1 MGSILVSVLFG
12 FVGLVLI
19 LILKDVHVSSDGII
33 GRLINWIVSLII
45 RILGTASFF
54 GLIIGVAI
62 GIFDVHGGY
71 TNPEIISTVELVSL
85 RDDVTSN
92 SNSGL
97 IYVTVSGT
105 NTYTYYV
112 EVDSEY
118 ASSDQKSYKSYTI
131 SSDNVTIVEDKKSNV
146 AKLVTYEKHGKSDFW
161 SFAVYSTVDEYV
173 FYVPEGT
180 IVQNISLAD
189 K

>member
-1 MGSILVSVLFG
+1 MGSILVSILFG
-12 FVGLVLI
+12 FVGFVLMW
-19 LILKDVHVSSDGII
+19 ILKDVYVSSDMINRII
-33 GRLINWIVSLII
+33 RLIMMVLSVAS
-45 RILGTASFF
+45 ILGV
-54 GLIIGVAI
+54 LIGIVIGVFVA
-62 GIFDVHGGY
+62 HGGY
-71 TNPEIISTVELVSL
+71 TNPEIVSTLELVSL
-85 RDDVTSN
+85 RDDVTSK

-131 SSDNVTIVEDKKSNV
+131 SSDNVTIVEDKNSNV
-146 AKLVTYEKHGKSDFW
+146 AKLVNYEKHGKRDFW
-161 SFAVYSTVDEYV
+161 SFAVNSTVNEYV
-173 FYVPEGT
+173 LYVPEGT
-180 IVQNISLAD
+180 IVKNISLAD